1 MFDYGDTGFSFSG
14 IEEYWPE
21 RIGLVMVVVVVVVVV
36 FSFDIS
42 EIYSYLFVRVSA
54 EGIPRKRNQKTI
66 SYYFFC
72 EFL

>member
-1 MFDYGDTGFSFSG
+1 M
-14 IEEYWPE
+14 
-21 RIGLVMVVVVVVVVV
+21 MVVVVVV

-42 EIYSYLFVRVSA
+42 EVYSYVLVRVSA

>member
-21 RIGLVMVVVVVVVVV
+21 WIGLVMVVVVVVV

-42 EIYSYLFVRVSA
+42 EVYSYVLVRISA